1 MENRV
6 IKLALVILCALLCVQ
21 VGTFPA
27 RADSPSQA
35 QLNVTVSVV
44 AEDKPS
50 DGERKLSTSDKV
62 NLVAKGIVAASNPG
76 GLVPG
81 IAAQVGTEAAV
92 EVAKDGV
99 DKAKSKFWKSTVGT
113 LSQAMLEGAFQMMQ
127 WAMSFWMKYDYSRD
141 TGAAVQG
148 VKNVT
153 WLLAMAAFVASLIVA
168 GMRLAASRR
177 SGFGEGMTEI
187 GVTSFRFLFF
197 ALVMPVAVPA
207 ALVASDKL
215 SLAIMDNFGANF
227 NECVGEKAAEM
238 MTGQDLTGASQCIAT
253 SMSLNI
259 NPSEVVVGPILLL
272 LVALVGICGSLMQLV
287 ALIVRTFMVP
297 IAAGLLPLFA
307 AASFTSTGKSG
318 LNHLNSYLI
327 AGIIFK
333 PVCALLYVV
342 VMWMAKFTG
351 EDGDLMDKA
360 IVAMMFAMVGFTAP
374 SLVRMLAPAAAPAG
388 GASGSAALGAG
399 KAALGAAVGAGAML
413 ATGGAAAVV
422 GAGGAA
428 AGAAGSAARG
438 ASTVAGGASTG
449 ARAAG
454 GAAGGGGGGVG
465 ATMNLGGAGG
475 STGQQVGASSS
486 PSVTGAAGAP
496 AGTTSGGPV
505 GGHRSAGTSSAAGAS
520 TTPAVGP
527 SAGGTIG
534 GPQAGNSAPPSGGST
549 PSGVGAPSSPAP
561 QSSPASQG
569 REAASGG
576 GSRPMSAPA
585 PHGGSSQPA
594 ETREFPPQTP
604 PATGEITPRGRGSWA
619 APGGNGAGG
628 SVATSVRGA
637 SRAVRSGAHVAGGA
651 VASGLRSTG
660 RGLRGAASALG
671 HHALESSAR
680 NVGRNVG
687 QVFASGGQAAQQAIE
702 SSQAPHYFGEIG
714 R

>member
-21 VGTFPA
+21 AGTFPA

-62 NLVAKGIVAASNPG
+62 NLVVKGIVAASNPG

-81 IAAQVGTEAAV
+81 IAAQVGTEVAA
-92 EVAKDGV
+92 EAAKDGV

-259 NPSEVVVGPILLL
+259 NPSEAVVGPILLL

-449 ARAAG
+449 ARSAG
-454 GAAGGGGGGVG
+454 GAAGGGGVG
-465 ATMNLGGAGG
+465 ATMNLGGATGSGG
-475 STGQQVGASSS
+475 SGGSAGQQVGASSS
-486 PSVTGAAGAP
+486 PSVTGAAGSP
-496 AGTTSGGPV
+496 AGTAAGGQVSG
-505 GGHRSAGTSSAAGAS
+505 HSSAGAPSAAGAS
-520 TTPAVGP
+520 TAPAVGP

-534 GPQAGNSAPPSGGST
+534 GPQAGNGVSPAGGPT
-549 PSGVGAPSSPAP
+549 PGGTGAPSPTP
-561 QSSPASQG
+561 HSSPASQG
-569 REAASGG
+569 HEASAGSGAQT
-576 GSRPMSAPA
+576 SARA
-585 PHGGSSQPA
+585 ARGGSSQPP
-594 ETREFPPQTP
+594 ETREFPPQSP
-604 PATGEITPRGRGSWA
+604 PSTGEITPRGRGSWA
-619 APGGNGAGG
+619 APGGSGAGG
-628 SVATSVRGA
+628 SVRGA
-637 SRAVRSGAHVAGGA
+637 ARAVRSGAHAAGG
-651 VASGLRSTG
+651 VVSSGLRSTG

-687 QVFASGGQAAQQAIE
+687 QIFASGGQAAQQAID